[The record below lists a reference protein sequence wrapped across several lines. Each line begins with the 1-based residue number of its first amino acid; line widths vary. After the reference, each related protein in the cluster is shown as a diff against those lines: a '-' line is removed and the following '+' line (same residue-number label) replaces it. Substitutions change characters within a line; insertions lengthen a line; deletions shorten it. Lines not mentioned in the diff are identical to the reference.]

1 MTEYFVKNFRMD
13 TRTFEDFLSWVAPVI
28 QEFSSRRSTAN
39 PAERLSCTDWIS
51 LGLLKHQKTIDHKTF
66 FFFITVLIVR
76 AAAKFLLL
84 FSICHKI
91 VTPVLF
97 LLFLLC
103 LNFLLPM
110 KKLLS
115 FSIRLIK
122 LVEKENFLK
131 HRQKILD
138 KFHVAPRCWKPSWKK
153 LLILKQNLIGY

>member
-1 MTEYFVKNFRMD
+1 MD
-13 TRTFEDFLSWVAPVI
+13 TRTFEDLLSWAAPII
-28 QEFSSRRSTAN
+28 QKSFLWRSTVN
-39 PAERLSCTDWIS
+39 PAKRLRCTDWIS
-51 LGLLKHQKTIDHKTF
+51 LSLLKHQKTIGHKTF
-66 FFFITVLIVR
+66 FFFFIAVLIVG

-115 FSIRLIK
+115 LSIRLIK